1 MSRLATIVLLF
12 GALLLGLAQV
22 AQMPPWE
29 GFDEPG
35 HYSYIEQIAETGT
48 WPRFGDPMSADVDEY
63 LKVAPTA
70 SSLRAP
76 WSYRDFAE
84 ASHETIQTGRDAVH
98 SARDPGRSWR
108 TGRIANWETQQ
119 PPLYYLAMAP
129 AYLVSKG
136 WSLAAQLL
144 LLRGLSYLI
153 AWLGLC
159 MAALSIRKEDHAP
172 ASALLAPALWPA
184 LFPMWFPEMSRL
196 GNDSLVVFVAA
207 CAWLALV
214 RLVQSDGGDRDH
226 LTLGVALGLG
236 LLTKA
241 IFLPFVLVVFALL
254 LFRIWQARGDAGGA
268 RGRVRG
274 FFLCFAAVTM
284 LAGWW
289 YLLKLFET
297 GSVIGSNDAIH
308 LREAGGLIDGLR
320 QNASLR
326 WIARLPWHFE
336 SSFLWAGTWSF
347 VRPPFVT
354 LIPLV
359 LIPPLL
365 ALGYLLSL
373 TARRF
378 ESVLDWVPPS
388 TAVLFL
394 AGLGYHSLVLI
405 ALGAVGAPAW
415 YLHAFAPVLAPLLG
429 RGLAGIFA
437 ARGWRPIVSVLMF
450 YPTMFLLFA
459 FAVQGLFFA
468 GCGGPKGPDSSFYD
482 LASGSSCAAHLAVIY
497 DKLSNISF
505 PQVAIVCFAAGWV
518 LMMFGI
524 GAALCCLRAEAAG
537 DRGGLHAPTASTT
550 PSDAAA

>member
-1 MSRLATIVLLF
+1 
-12 GALLLGLAQV
+12 
-22 AQMPPWE
+22 
-29 GFDEPG
+29 
-35 HYSYIEQIAETGT
+35 
-48 WPRFGDPMSADVDEY
+48 
-63 LKVAPTA
+63 
-70 SSLRAP
+70 
-76 WSYRDFAE
+76 
-84 ASHETIQTGRDAVH
+84 
-98 SARDPGRSWR
+98 
-108 TGRIANWETQQ
+108 
-119 PPLYYLAMAP
+119 
-129 AYLVSKG
+129 
-136 WSLAAQLL
+136 
-144 LLRGLSYLI
+144 
-153 AWLGLC
+153 
-159 MAALSIRKEDHAP
+159 
-172 ASALLAPALWPA
+172 
-184 LFPMWFPEMSRL
+184 
-196 GNDSLVVFVAA
+196 
-207 CAWLALV
+207 
-214 RLVQSDGGDRDH
+214 
-226 LTLGVALGLG
+226 
-236 LLTKA
+236 
-241 IFLPFVLVVFALL
+241 
-254 LFRIWQARGDAGGA
+254 
-268 RGRVRG
+268 
-274 FFLCFAAVTM
+274 
-284 LAGWW
+284 
-289 YLLKLFET
+289 
-297 GSVIGSNDAIH
+297 
-308 LREAGGLIDGLR
+308 
-320 QNASLR
+320 LR